1 MVAYRKR
8 AGVLWVHGGCLRHEQ
23 YTSLTIFE
31 GEAYLKPAR
40 TAHSVYRDE
49 TNTREEEFSML
60 RLIVALLISIAL
72 VCTTGCE
79 TFKGFGRDMQK
90 GGRAIEDA
98 ASK

>member
-1 MVAYRKR
+1 MR
-8 AGVLWVHGGCLRHEQ
+8 
-23 YTSLTIFE
+23 
-31 GEAYLKPAR
+31 R
-40 TAHSVYRDE
+40 TPGK
-49 TNTREEEFSML
+49 EEFSML